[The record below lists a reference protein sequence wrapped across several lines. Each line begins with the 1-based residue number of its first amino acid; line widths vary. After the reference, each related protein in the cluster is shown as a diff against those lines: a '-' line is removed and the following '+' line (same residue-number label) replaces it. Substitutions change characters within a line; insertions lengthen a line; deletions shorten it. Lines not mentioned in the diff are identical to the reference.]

1 VIWISLHCIIFDCIF
16 RSTNRG
22 NNHIDRL
29 DCIFRSANRGNNHID
44 RLEQDVDEVTHLLKN
59 NVEKVLERGDK
70 LEDLQDRSGTNQIKK
85 KTDNFFIYFILLMV
99 YGV

>member
-16 RSTNRG
+16 RSANRG

-29 DCIFRSANRGNNHID
+29 DCIFRSANRGNNYID

-85 KTDNFFIYFILLMV
+85 NW
-99 YGV
+99 